1 MTTPLPCYGIIPA
14 RYESSR
20 FPGKPL
26 ADILGKPML
35 WHVYQRALEADCFT
49 RVVLATDDSR
59 ILEAAEKLG
68 VPVLMTRPD
77 HASGTDRVLEAAE
90 ALQVPDNGVVVNI
103 QGDEPALDPAIFSAL
118 LAPFADSGV
127 RVTSPMSSFSAAE
140 AQNPDLVKV
149 VVATNM
155 DALYFSRAPIPF
167 ARDRVEPQYFC
178 HIGLYAFRMETLQ
191 QFVALGRG
199 TLETAEKL
207 EQLRLLEN
215 NVPIRMVL
223 TRHCS
228 CGVDRPEDL
237 ERAAALIAEK
247 FPVG

>member
-1 MTTPLPCYGIIPA
+1 MTKPQPCYGIIPA
-14 RYESSR
+14 RYQSSR

-26 ADILGKPML
+26 ADILGKPMF

-59 ILEAAEKLG
+59 IRAAAEALG

-90 ALQVPDNGVVVNI
+90 ALQVEEDGVVVNI
-103 QGDEPALDPAIFSAL
+103 QGDEPALDPAIFTDL
-118 LAPFADSGV
+118 LAPFADTAV
-127 RVTSPMSSFSAAE
+127 RVTSPMSPITPEE
-140 AQNPDLVKV
+140 AHNPDLVKV
-149 VVATNM
+149 VAAANM
-155 DALYFSRAPIPF
+155 DALYFSRALIPF
-167 ARDRVEPQYFC
+167 YRGGATPEYFC

-199 TLETAEKL
+199 RLEAAEKL

-215 NVPIRMVL
+215 GIPIRMVL
-223 TRHCS
+223 TRHRS
-228 CGVDRPEDL
+228 CGVDRPADL
-237 ERAAALIAEK
+237 QKAETLLSQR
-247 FPVG
+247 